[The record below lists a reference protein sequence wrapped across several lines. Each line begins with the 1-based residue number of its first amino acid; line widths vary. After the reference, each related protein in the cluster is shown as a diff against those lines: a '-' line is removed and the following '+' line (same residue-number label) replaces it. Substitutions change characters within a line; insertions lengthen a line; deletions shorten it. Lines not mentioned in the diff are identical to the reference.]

1 MGFAQ
6 TIFLRSVSQ
15 FRNCHVEI
23 YQSGQVFSFGD
34 PEHALHAQLFV
45 HNDRFFSRA
54 VFGGDIG
61 LGESFMDG
69 DWSSPDLVALVRATV
84 RNMEFLDA
92 GNRVVSGLA
101 RVAHRVQ
108 HWRNDNTQTGS
119 RKNIAYHYD
128 LGNEFY
134 KLFLDETLAYSCGC
148 FESDDDSLH
157 TAQRNKFDRI
167 CRKLDL
173 KASDHLL
180 EIGTGW
186 GGFAAYAAGKYGC
199 RVTTTTISKEQY
211 EHSRALF
218 ESLPQGGRI
227 ELLFQDYRELRGRY
241 DKLVSIEMFEA
252 VGHRHYDEFFGACE
266 RLLATDGMMLLQTIT
281 MNERHF
287 KTYLRES
294 DWIKRYIFPGAELA
308 SVASIIKSCARVGSL
323 QLAHMEDIGEHYART
338 LRAWR
343 LNFMS
348 RLEEVG
354 ALGFD
359 LRFQRMWEYYLSYCE
374 GAFAEHYIGDAQL
387 LLAKPAAGLA
397 VLNHWSERGA
407 EALTAP
413 DGFSVTKAAELS
425 RRRAN

>member
-199 RVTTTTISKEQY
+199 RVTTTTISKELY

-308 SVASIIKSCARVGSL
+308 SVASIIHSCARVGSL
-323 QLAHMEDIGEHYART
+323 QLAHVEDIGEHYART

-343 LNFMS
+343 LNFIEQLDGV
-348 RLEEVG
+348 R

-387 LLAKPAAGLA
+387 LLAKPAASLA
-397 VLNHWSERGA
+397 VLEQWSSRDAIPES
-407 EALTAP
+407 LTAQ
-413 DGFSVTKAAELS
+413 
-425 RRRAN
+425 

>member
-1 MGFAQ
+1 MGLAQ
-6 TIFLRSVSQ
+6 TIFLRSVSR
-15 FRNCHVEI
+15 FRNCHLEI
-23 YQSGQVFSFGD
+23 YQGGQVFSFGD
-34 PEHALHAQLFV
+34 PEHELHAQLFI
-45 HNDRFFSRA
+45 HDERFYSRA

-92 GNRVVSGLA
+92 GNRVVSTVA
-101 RVAHRVQ
+101 RWADRIRHR
-108 HWRNDNTQTGS
+108 RNDNTQTGS

-134 KLFLDETLAYSCGC
+134 KLFLDESMAYSCGC
-148 FESDDDSLH
+148 FESDEDSLH

-199 RVTTTTISKEQY
+199 RVTTTTISREQY
-211 EHSRALF
+211 EHSRAMF
-218 ESLPQGGRI
+218 EGLPQGGRI

-252 VGHRHYDEFFGACE
+252 VGHRHYDEFFAACD
-266 RLLATDGMMLLQTIT
+266 RLLAPDGMMLLQTIT

-287 KTYLRES
+287 RTYLRES

-308 SVASIIKSCARVGSL
+308 SVPSIVKSCARVGSL

-343 LNFMS
+343 MNFMP

-387 LLAKPAAGLA
+387 LLAKPAASLA

-407 EALTAP
+407 ESLE
-413 DGFSVTKAAELS
+413 DAELA
-425 RRRAN
+425 RRRSS